1 MILGLFIL
9 FVLPILIFAI
19 VISLYDFYYK
29 INKFKKNQKR

>member
-19 VISLYDFYYK
+19 VISLYDCYYK